1 MLDRCFRMLIC
12 APSGAGE
19 TNLYLYM
26 IYRLLHYYKIFLSAK
41 KLEQS
46 KYQNHIK
53 AFEPIS
59 DDAVYDVI
67 KSSNDK
73 IIPVSELA
81 DDNQNLI
88 IFDDYI
94 SEKKNQRD
102 IIDYFL

>member
-1 MLDRCFRMLIC
+1 MLIC

-19 TNLYLYM
+19 TNLFLYM
-26 IYRLLHYYKIFLSAK
+26 IYELLHYDKIYLSAK

-46 KYQNHIK
+46 KYKNHIK

-59 DDAVYDVI
+59 DEAGYHVI

-94 SEKKNQRD
+94 CGKKPKVHNRLFPQR
-102 IIDYFL
+102 